1 MALKSGKQRYQ
12 VFNGIQTKNNDLDEK
27 IQKAAK
33 LVEKDF
39 QQAVSAVQTSTKK
52 LKEEKQNYE
61 DLVTIS
67 SDGDVQNAN
76 QIEKYELE
84 TLYVRLGN
92 HATSQGV
99 DIQLD
104 VLTGT
109 NNAKDYYNLKFTATG
124 SYISIT
130 DFISAIENDSML
142 GFKIEEFKMSPSGT
156 TETLQASFV
165 CKNIAIKEFS
175 TNKQINNTNF
185 TDDETEQNIN
195 TNQNN
200 KEPNNTNTTNKE
212 NRNRNTNTNET
223 NTNKTNTTG
232 NTSTNSSR

>member
-1 MALKSGKQRYQ
+1 M
-12 VFNGIQTKNNDLDEK
+12 
-27 IQKAAK
+27 
-33 LVEKDF
+33 
-39 QQAVSAVQTSTKK
+39 
-52 LKEEKQNYE
+52 
-61 DLVTIS
+61 
-67 SDGDVQNAN
+67 QNAN

-175 TNKQINNTNF
+175 KNTQMNNKDFSAN
-185 TDDETEQNIN
+185 ETNIN
-195 TNQNN
+195 TNTNKNN
-200 KEPNNTNTTNKE
+200 QNTTNKE
-212 NRNRNTNTNET
+212 NQNRNTNTNASSNRTQNT
-223 NTNKTNTTG
+223 NTAGG
-232 NTSTNSSR
+232 NSAGNASTNSTR